1 MGEFRNGF
9 LAFALEHGLD
19 LMRTRNANG
28 RILFSG
34 YWGALVLWIVSF
46 QVFLPAQEP
55 PRIRIPE
62 RALPQAAQLEL
73 VLQQGQTLEDSN
85 RWRRSGA
92 LRKSDQVIPRAP

>member
-1 MGEFRNGF
+1 LGEFSNGF

-28 RILFSG
+28 RSLFSGYLFSG
-34 YWGALVLWIVSF
+34 YWGALVLWIVLF

-73 VLQQGQTLEDSN
+73 VLQQGQTLENSK
-85 RWRRSGA
+85 RWG
-92 LRKSDQVIPRAP
+92 